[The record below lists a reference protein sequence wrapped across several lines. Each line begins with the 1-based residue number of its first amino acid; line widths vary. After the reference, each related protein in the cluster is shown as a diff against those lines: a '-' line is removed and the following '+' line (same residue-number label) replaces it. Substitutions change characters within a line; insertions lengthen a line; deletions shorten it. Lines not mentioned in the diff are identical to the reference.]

1 MAATTGAPSVIDQVR
16 AYWSR
21 RPCNIRHST
30 KPVGTR
36 EYFDEVEA
44 RKYFVEP
51 HIPAFADFE
60 RWRGKKVLEIGC
72 GIGTDSINFARAG
85 ADITVVDLSHE
96 SLDVCR
102 KRFEVFGLEANF
114 YEGDAEHL
122 SEFVPVEKY
131 DLIYSF
137 GVIHHTPHPER
148 VMEQLRRYCK
158 PETELRLML
167 YTKWSWKVLW
177 IILTYGHGAIWRSDE
192 LVSRYS
198 EAQEGSPVTF
208 YYSFRGVRYLLRDAY
223 DIVDIHKDHI
233 FPYRI
238 DKYVKYEYQW
248 VWYFRWLPTPW
259 FEWLESRLG
268 WHTLITARPRSAQT
282 A

>member
-51 HIPAFADFE
+51 HIPRFADFA

-85 ADITVVDLSHE
+85 ADITVVDLSEE
-96 SLDVCR
+96 SLALC
-102 KRFEVFGLEANF
+102 KQRFGVYGLDANF
-114 YEGDAEHL
+114 YEGNAEHL
-122 SEFVPVEKY
+122 SDFVPVETY

-137 GVIHHTPHPER
+137 GVIHHTPHPEQ
-148 VMEQLRRYCK
+148 VMQELQQYCK
-158 PETELRLML
+158 PDTELRLML

-177 IILTYGHGAIWRSDE
+177 IILTYGRGAIWKSDE

-198 EAQEGSPVTF
+198 EAQEGSPVTY
-208 YYSFRGVRYLLRDAY
+208 YYSFRGVRWLLRNYSVAK
-223 DIVDIHKDHI
+223 IWKDHI

-238 DKYVKYEYQW
+238 DKYLNYQYQW
-248 VWYFRWLPTPW
+248 VWYFRWLPMPW
-259 FEWLESRLG
+259 FRWLERRLG
-268 WHTLITARPRSAQT
+268 WHTLIIARPKSAEGG
-282 A
+282 